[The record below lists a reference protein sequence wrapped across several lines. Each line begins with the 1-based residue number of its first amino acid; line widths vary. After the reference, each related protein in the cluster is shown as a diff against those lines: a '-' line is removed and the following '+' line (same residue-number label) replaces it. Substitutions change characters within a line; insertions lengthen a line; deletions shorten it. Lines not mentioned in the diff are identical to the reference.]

1 MDYESSL
8 KEIIS
13 NHLAQE
19 ELASFNLN
27 EINLSYGIDFYDAKN
42 GISKII
48 FTDGLGELKP
58 TQNEVVRLM
67 SARGML
73 EALEIANESDKDYD
87 VDYGIDDDGNKSV
100 IFTYYW

>member
-1 MDYESSL
+1 MNYENSL

-13 NHLAQE
+13 NHLDE
-19 ELASFNLN
+19 SELNSFNLN
-27 EINLSYGIDFYDAKN
+27 EINLSYGIDFYDKEN
-42 GISKII
+42 GISRII

-58 TQNEVVRLM
+58 TEDEVVRLI
-67 SARGML
+67 SAKGML
-73 EALEIANESDKDYD
+73 EALENAKENNRDYD

>member
-1 MDYESSL
+1 MNYENSL
-8 KEIIS
+8 NNIIS
-13 NHLAQE
+13 NHLDE
-19 ELASFNLN
+19 SELNSFNLN

-42 GISKII
+42 GISRII

-58 TQNEVVRLM
+58 TQDEVVRLM

-73 EALEIANESDKDYD
+73 EALEAANENDNDYE
-87 VDYGIDDDGNKSV
+87 VDYGIDDDGNESV